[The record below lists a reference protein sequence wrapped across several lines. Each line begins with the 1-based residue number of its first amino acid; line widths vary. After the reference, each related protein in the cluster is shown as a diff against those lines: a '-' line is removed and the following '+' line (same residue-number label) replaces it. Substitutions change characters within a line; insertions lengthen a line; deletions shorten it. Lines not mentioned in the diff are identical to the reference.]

1 MQQQV
6 AHIGPT
12 VVIKGEISARENVC
26 VSGRVE
32 GRIDVSGHHVTIEP
46 GAYVNA
52 DVTAGGIIVAG
63 TTSGTLTAED
73 RIELR
78 ESAVVEGRVTAP
90 RLAVQD
96 GALLCGKIEVTS
108 ARAVDLAQAS

>member
-1 MQQQV
+1 MQQS

-12 VVIKGEISARENVC
+12 VVIKGEISARENLF

-32 GRIDVSGHHVTIEP
+32 GRIDVSGHHVTIES
-46 GAYVNA
+46 GAHVEA

-63 TTSGTLTAED
+63 TTTGTLAAEE

-78 ESAVVEGRVTAP
+78 ETAVVDGRVTAP
-90 RLAVQD
+90 RLAVHD
-96 GALLCGKIEVTS
+96 GALLCGTIDVTS
-108 ARAVDLAQAS
+108 PRAADLAQAS